1 MDTNTNPDTVYER
14 LNNVDKKILDKHKM
28 DDVDSDKLTVEKIKS
43 FIPKGVSTE
52 VTEALV
58 EKINNTYSDTG
69 LSQDIFNDQVLSY
82 MHLVSGKG
90 RSLEKLVNALKYCNL
105 KMIPGMTN
113 ERAWAIVFPDKYNK
127 IVSEKRFVGSHVSM
141 YNSSEMVV
149 EIDKLLMIPVSIQ
162 YAPMFHHSV
171 KKLFDLSNGVGA
183 NAEDKVSPHVQLMA
197 ASELAKLTKMPDVA
211 KVEVDVK
218 VNQGSIIDEYE
229 KAINM
234 MANAKLNQ
242 ITEGNGQGMFN
253 IVNAPI
259 RAKKAKEEIIDAEVE

>member
-90 RSLEKLVNALKYCNL
+90 
-105 KMIPGMTN
+105 
-113 ERAWAIVFPDKYNK
+113 
-127 IVSEKRFVGSHVSM
+127 
-141 YNSSEMVV
+141 
-149 EIDKLLMIPVSIQ
+149 SI
-162 YAPMFHHSV
+162 S
-171 KKLFDLSNGVGA
+171 
-183 NAEDKVSPHVQLMA
+183 
-197 ASELAKLTKMPDVA
+197 
-211 KVEVDVK
+211 
-218 VNQGSIIDEYE
+218 
-229 KAINM
+229 
-234 MANAKLNQ
+234 
-242 ITEGNGQGMFN
+242 
-253 IVNAPI
+253 
-259 RAKKAKEEIIDAEVE
+259 